1 MYSLLLIHPDIVDF
15 ELANSVFITEDRV
28 LAMLPLV
35 VDDQV
40 QNEVSES
47 SRVSYP
53 PQFVVEALVSGA

>member
-1 MYSLLLIHPDIVDF
+1 VYSLLLIHPDIVDF
-15 ELANSVFITEDRV
+15 ELANSVFIMEDRV